1 MAPLVD
7 VLTAGF
13 TQYSEADCNL
23 LMDRMKRHLED
34 LEDARGSEVL
44 IDIDTDI
51 ENDPS
56 LSCGN
61 ASAAKMDES
70 ALGPWVSVVRKSGR
84 SKKVLFISLMLF

>member
-1 MAPLVD
+1 MGLAKGGAWSLWPSPVD

-23 LMDRMKRHLED
+23 LMERMKRHLVD

-56 LSCGN
+56 LSCG
-61 ASAAKMDES
+61 
-70 ALGPWVSVVRKSGR
+70 
-84 SKKVLFISLMLF
+84 

>member
-1 MAPLVD
+1 MGLARGGAWSLWAPPVD

-23 LMDRMKRHLED
+23 LMERMKRHLVD

-56 LSCGN
+56 LSCGERFCC
-61 ASAAKMDES
+61 KD
-70 ALGPWVSVVRKSGR
+70 G
-84 SKKVLFISLMLF
+84 